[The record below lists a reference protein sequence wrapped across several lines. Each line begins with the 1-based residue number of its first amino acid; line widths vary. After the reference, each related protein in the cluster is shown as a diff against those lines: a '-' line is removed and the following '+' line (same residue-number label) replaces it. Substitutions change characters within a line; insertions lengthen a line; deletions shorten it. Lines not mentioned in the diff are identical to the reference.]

1 MAFFNTITQR
11 NIEHPNIKQT
21 VMKHRERRRGHDKG
35 QEEMQCIQKVR
46 WETQQEQ
53 IKNNKTR
60 EVKLNTRH
68 MR

>member
-1 MAFFNTITQR
+1 
-11 NIEHPNIKQT
+11 
-21 VMKHRERRRGHDKG
+21 MKHRERRRGHDKG